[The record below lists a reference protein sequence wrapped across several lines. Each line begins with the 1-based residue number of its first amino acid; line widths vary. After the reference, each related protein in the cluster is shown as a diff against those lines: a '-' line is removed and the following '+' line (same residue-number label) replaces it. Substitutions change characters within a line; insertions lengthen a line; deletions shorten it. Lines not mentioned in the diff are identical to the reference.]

1 MPILLA
7 DVDMVAGAEV
17 SEAAVLVEVEAEV
30 LVGAEPDMAC
40 LLMVVL

>member
-1 MPILLA
+1 MPIPLA

-17 SEAAVLVEVEAEV
+17 SEAGVLVEVEV